1 MRRKCKGAAKAAP
14 FSDRRKRDRLKAVS
28 SFIPVKFRDSL
39 LSQYAEHA
47 EHEGAD
53 GQHGEAV
60 DGLVAEQL
68 ESLAD
73 AHVDAACA
81 DVEERAVRQTVKDEY
96 ARVGHGCGSQRR
108 DAARDYGRPEDLA
121 CEGRACGSGRG
132 RRAHHHA
139 GDRREHEGGQAE
151 RFNAG
156 DDNVLERGVGDD
168 ARERARA
175 DQ

>member
-1 MRRKCKGAAKAAP
+1 MRKNGKGAAKAAP

-68 ESLAD
+68 ESLVD

-121 CEGRACGSGRG
+121 CECLR
-132 RRAHHHA
+132 
-139 GDRREHEGGQAE
+139 
-151 RFNAG
+151 
-156 DDNVLERGVGDD
+156 
-168 ARERARA
+168 
-175 DQ
+175 